1 MSLEWENAAFYNP
14 DPEVANFL
22 ALENSFADLD
32 PERKRKRVPS
42 ESRSAK
48 LFSRAR
54 KFSTFCEGVIKRA
67 FSLSRDINSYYLL
80 LVSENF
86 IFLIFNHF
94 VLLKLQYTFLVFILS
109 DARVWSLQKLIL
121 IKIDGKIV

>member
-1 MSLEWENAAFYNP
+1 MSLERENAAFDNP
-14 DPEVANFL
+14 DPEVAIFL

-54 KFSTFCEGVIKRA
+54 KFSTFGEGVIKRA
-67 FSLSRDINSYYLL
+67 FSLSRDINSY
-80 LVSENF
+80 
-86 IFLIFNHF
+86 
-94 VLLKLQYTFLVFILS
+94 
-109 DARVWSLQKLIL
+109 
-121 IKIDGKIV
+121 